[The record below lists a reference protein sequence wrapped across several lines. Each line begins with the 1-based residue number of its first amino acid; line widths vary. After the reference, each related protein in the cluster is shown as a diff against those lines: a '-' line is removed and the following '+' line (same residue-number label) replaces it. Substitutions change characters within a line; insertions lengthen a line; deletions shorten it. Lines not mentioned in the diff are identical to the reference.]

1 MGKPFKHFAPIGF
14 AGLVFFAILLLHS
27 PVVRQGVSQ
36 TRSSI
41 VYALHPDSPGL
52 QQTFVPKNHDLHGIR
67 LWLAVFDPASLQ
79 AHPTD
84 PQLTFQ
90 IFDDSSGERLAFVQQ
105 NWESRQH
112 NDNLLFQFPTLQNVA
127 GKRLR
132 WQLQISNAPDVVA
145 VWGTDFDGLTSGQLW
160 QDGVQQIGDLRFT
173 SEYRVGWRESI
184 RSLGTVAGEWAQLLL
199 WVVLLAALPG
209 MWLVRWSGWGK
220 RLSGW
225 EQLTLAV
232 VIGFCLWMIVWVY
245 STAVGWHWQGWH
257 WWLLA
262 GGNLLASGVWLT
274 RQAPVKWTSLN
285 LYSARVIFNT
295 FAKNRIA
302 LFRLRKTAQFPS
314 VSNIAQPI
322 LFACTAY
329 LALTSAL
336 SVSHILIPPLVDVPN
351 HAYLAQKIAELG
363 AIPATIPVQESFAL
377 FYYHPGYHLSIA
389 TLMQASKLPVETV
402 SLLLG
407 VFYQV
412 WAGLA
417 CAFLVRRLSG
427 SDWAA
432 IAALVL
438 VGFISRFPLQMTE
451 WGRLTQL
458 YSSVLLALA
467 LWLVIVGAD
476 EKPAHWV
483 LTGIL
488 IAGVLISHYRVLIF
502 LFVFCAVVFGWQMAT
517 AIKPQK
523 WRAVLTRWL
532 WVVGTAFIAVLPW
545 LVRLVEQVIIRT
557 LQNPAGLRNGLSN
570 YERFPWEYLTS
581 YWEWLW
587 LSIAML
593 GFVLAIWQGKRWAVW
608 LLVWSVL
615 LFGLLDPRWLG
626 LPATWLV
633 VQNTW
638 YIAFW
643 VPGSVGFAWAVWQA
657 GNWLATR
664 NAELLRWVVPLSL
677 AVVLG
682 LGWFRAVG
690 VLPVASEIAT
700 NADLEALYWVRDNT
714 PPDAKFLIN
723 LWPWY
728 QGMTYAGGD
737 GGYWL
742 PAIAL
747 RQTTTPTFIRGQVL
761 DKTVRQE
768 MKSFEDMAWS
778 TTDIDSPQFLTALN
792 QAGVQYAYIGA
803 AGQHFTPQQF
813 LNSPNWELLF
823 SNGESWV
830 FLKKP

>member
-1 MGKPFKHFAPIGF
+1 MGRKLKRFAPIGF
-14 AGLVFFAILLLHS
+14 AGLVFFVILLIHP

-36 TRSSI
+36 TRSPI
-41 VYALHPDSPGL
+41 VYALHPDTQGL
-52 QQTFVPKNHDLHGIR
+52 EQTFIPQNQELRGVR
-67 LWLAVFDPASLQ
+67 LWLAVLDPAILQ
-79 AHPTD
+79 ASPTH
-84 PQLTFQ
+84 PQLTLQ
-90 IFDDSSGERLAFVQQ
+90 IFDDASGERLASVQKT
-105 NWESRQH
+105 WESRQH
-112 NDNLLFQFPTLQNVA
+112 NDLLLFQFPVLQNVA
-127 GKRLR
+127 GRQLR
-132 WQLQISNAPDVVA
+132 WQLQISDAPDVVA
-145 VWGTDFDGLTSGQLW
+145 VWGSDYNGLTSGQLW
-160 QDGVQQIGDLRFT
+160 QDGVLQAGDLRFT
-173 SEYRVGWRESI
+173 TEYQVGWWESV
-184 RSLGTVAGEWAQLLL
+184 RSLGAVAGEWAQLLL

-209 MWLVRWSGWGK
+209 MWLVRWSGWDK
-220 RLSGW
+220 RLSRW

-232 VIGFCLWMIVWVY
+232 VIGFCLWMILWVY
-245 STAVGWHWQGWH
+245 STAVGWRWQSWH

-262 GGNLLASGVWLT
+262 GGNLLASGVWLA
-274 RQAPVKWTSLN
+274 RQPPAQWQSPS
-285 LYSARVIFNT
+285 LYSTRVIFST
-295 FAKNRIA
+295 FTKNRIA
-302 LFRLRKTAQFPS
+302 LSHLRKTAPFPFM
-314 VSNIAQPI
+314 SNIAQSV
-322 LFACTAY
+322 LLACTAF

-336 SVSHILIPPLVDVPN
+336 SVSHIKIPPLVDVPN

-363 AIPATIPVQESFAL
+363 AIPATIPIQETFAL

-417 CAFLVRRLSG
+417 CAMLVRRLSG

-432 IAALVL
+432 VAALVL

-467 LWLVIVGAD
+467 LWLVTVCDA

-502 LFVFCAVVFGWQMAT
+502 LFVFCGVVFGWQVVV
-517 AIKPQK
+517 
-523 WRAVLTRWL
+523 AVQSRKLASVLARWL
-532 WVVGTAFIAVLPW
+532 SVVGCAFVGVLPW
-545 LVRLVEQVIIRT
+545 LIRLVEQVLVRT
-557 LQNPAGLRNGLSN
+557 LQNPVGLRNGLPN

-587 LSIAML
+587 LSIALL
-593 GFVLAIWQGKRWAVW
+593 GMVLAIWQGKRWAVW
-608 LLVWSVL
+608 LLLWSVL

-657 GNWLATR
+657 GNWLAR
-664 NAELLRWVVPLSL
+664 HNAELLRWVVPLSL

-682 LGWFRAVG
+682 LGWFRSVG
-690 VLPVASEIAT
+690 VLPTASEIAT
-700 NADLEALYWVRDNT
+700 NADQEALYWVRDNT

-728 QGMTYAGGD
+728 QGTTYAGGD

-761 DKTVRQE
+761 DLTKRQE
-768 MKSFEDMAWS
+768 MKAFEDLAWG
-778 TTDIDSPQFLTALN
+778 TTDIDSPVFLTALS
-792 QAGVQYAYIGA
+792 QARVEYAYIGA
-803 AGQHFTPQQF
+803 AGQHFTPEQF
-813 LNSPNWELLF
+813 LKSPNWELLF